1 MNNTNHAKE
10 PENMSKTIF
19 LMTAAEESHLLEL
32 SSRIDG
38 ALHAEPGETPQDFAK
53 RLMDKEAV
61 TASLQAAGIDTG
73 KEAEYLKKKAA
84 IPSFTVTMFI
94 DNTATADSRERLFI
108 YTSKAPTTP
117 TEIAEADSIIEK
129 YKGMSA
135 LKRTAQAKILAE
147 IREALIS
154 CKEVSIHPDSKYLPF
169 ALWHV
174 FTITRAVIGN
184 VGKGPA
190 LIPQQII
197 SVGGRRIKSLDYPI
211 DKVNSNMWKQ
221 LERDMHG
228 QIAIGVEK
236 TASKREINI
245 LYSIN
250 FDALGEDVRI
260 TRRLEP
266 FDKRVYIAVAAL
278 FNAGNEYITIPQIY
292 DAMGHKDAASFERR
306 TTPGAT
312 DVKKIAESISKM
324 AAAHVFIDN
333 AEEAKAYKYDLFRYD
348 ASLLPME
355 RATAFINGQEV
366 KTAIH
371 LFREPP
377 LVTFARERKQITTI
391 DRRLLNT
398 PLHKTNETLMLEDY
412 LLERIAHAKAGKLS
426 SKILFTTIYGE
437 ARITEKKQKQRAPQ
451 KIYTLLDYYK
461 KCGHIKGYKKL
472 TDGVQLEL

>member
-1 MNNTNHAKE
+1 M
-10 PENMSKTIF
+10 KTIF
-19 LMTAAEESHLLEL
+19 LMTAAEESHLLDL

-38 ALHAEPGETPQDFAK
+38 ALHAEQGETPQDFAK

-61 TASLQAAGIDTG
+61 TAALQAAGIDTE
-73 KEAEYLKKKAA
+73 KEADFLKKKAA
-84 IPSFTVTMFI
+84 IPSFTVTMLI
-94 DNTATADSRERLFI
+94 DNTAPADSRERLFL
-108 YTSKAPTTP
+108 YTSQAPTTSA
-117 TEIAEADSIIEK
+117 EIPQEAAVIDK
-129 YKGMSA
+129 YKSIA
-135 LKRTAQAKILAE
+135 TLKRTAQGKAIAE

-154 CKEVSIHPDSKYLPF
+154 CKGISFPADSSYLPF
-169 ALWHV
+169 PLWDI
-174 FTITRAVIGN
+174 FTTTRAIIGN
-184 VGKGPA
+184 IGAIGQEGTK
-190 LIPQQII
+190 QII
-197 SVGGRRIKSLDYPI
+197 SVGGRRIRSLDYPI

-228 QIAIGVEK
+228 QIAIGVER
-236 TASKREINI
+236 TASRREINI

-250 FDALGEDVRI
+250 FDALGDDVRI

-266 FDKRVYIAVAAL
+266 FDKRVYIAAAAL
-278 FNAGNEYITIPQIY
+278 FNAGNEYITLPQIY

-306 TTPGAT
+306 TTPGAS
-312 DVKKIAESISKM
+312 DVKKIAESVSKM

-355 RATAFINGQEV
+355 RVTAFINGQEV
-366 KTAIH
+366 KSAIH

-426 SKILFTTIYGE
+426 GKILFATIYEE
-437 ARITEKKQKQRAPQ
+437 ARITEKKQKQRAPK
-451 KIYTLLDYYK
+451 KIFTLLDYYK

-472 TDGVQLEL
+472 PDGVQLEL